1 MAKRSSAKG
10 KRATKRKESNGKP
23 RTPVLVLTGFL
34 GSGKTTLLNRFL
46 AQTRHLKIAVLENE
60 FGAVSIDTKLII
72 GAREEIMEIKNG
84 CMCCTVRRDLIRVL
98 RRLIKQ
104 GRPYDAIILETT
116 GIANPSPI
124 AQTFMALKDLW
135 RNYDLKGI
143 VTVVDAKHVREQ
155 VKSETIAQDQI
166 AFADLLV
173 LNKSDLVS
181 AEELAEVT
189 QLLRSVNSD
198 AVIRPTTMA
207 QLDAQEL
214 VTLHAFNPARGLKAD
229 AGFNQ
234 PDYPFKWVGIYNFAS
249 GVQRVQWHSSGVP
262 HSNELVWLM
271 PMVEPTESDVQKSL
285 PLAVKTFF
293 DPEVDFARGATIE
306 VDRFVWNT
314 PLEENRS
321 EFGIHI
327 LQPGYYA
334 IFTQHPPES
343 VSVSGLQGA
352 IEPVYQRA
360 WESRYA
366 EDESLT
372 SVAIALSGSLSLD
385 KVSEYFTW
393 ALYGDEERRSVLRM
407 KGILSIAGRDE
418 KFVFQQV
425 NTVSNSGF
433 INETWGEGPRM
444 NHFVLIGRG
453 LDRKEL
459 TQRFVECLIGGWPA
473 VRPAQ
478 EEQEQGIQAGT

>member
-1 MAKRSSAKG
+1 MAKKKTTTG
-10 KRATKRKESNGKP
+10 KSRATKKRKPSVMKP
-23 RTPVLVLTGFL
+23 RTPVYVLTGFL
-34 GSGKTTLLNRFL
+34 GSGKTTLLNHFL

-60 FGAVSIDTKLII
+60 FGAISIDTELII
-72 GAREEIMEIKNG
+72 GAKEEIMEIKNG
-84 CMCCTVRRDLIRVL
+84 CMCCTVQRDLIRVL

-104 GRPYDAIILETT
+104 GRPYDVIMLETT

-135 RNYDLKGI
+135 TNYDLKGI
-143 VTVVDAKHVREQ
+143 VTVVDAKHVRAQ

-173 LNKSDLVS
+173 LNKADLVS
-181 AEELAEVT
+181 AQELADVT
-189 QLLRSVNSD
+189 QLLRRVNSD
-198 AVIRPTTMA
+198 AVIRATTMA

-229 AGFNQ
+229 VGFNQ
-234 PDYPFKWVGIYNFAS
+234 PDYPFKWVGAYRFEPGRYRVEWHAS
-249 GVQRVQWHSSGVP
+249 GAP

-293 DPEVDFARGATIE
+293 DPEVDFARGETIE
-306 VDRFVWNT
+306 VDCFVWNT
-314 PLEENRS
+314 PLEGNRS

-334 IFTQHPPES
+334 VFTQHPPES
-343 VSVSGLQGA
+343 VSVTGSQGA

-366 EDESLT
+366 DDESLT
-372 SVAIALSGSLSLD
+372 SVAISLSGTLSQE

-393 ALYGDEERRSVLRM
+393 ALYGDEEHRTVLIM

-418 KFVFQQV
+418 KVVFQQDCQRRP
-425 NTVSNSGF
+425 NSF
-433 INETWGEGPRM
+433 RTGEGAAP
-444 NHFVLIGRG
+444 GC
-453 LDRKEL
+453 K
-459 TQRFVECLIGGWPA
+459 A
-473 VRPAQ
+473 AS
-478 EEQEQGIQAGT
+478 